1 MGSAVVIVV
10 DTSALARMFL
20 REAGYE
26 ALQRTVFASGSAQVP
41 ICCVV
46 EFTALRRLGDTRM
59 GWLDGL
65 LDRENVIVVGIGP
78 EHRELATEAVLKYGR
93 GSGHPAQLNFGDC
106 LVYAVTRYR
115 DLPLL
120 FAGDDFGLTD
130 VTPALPKRSTG

>member
-1 MGSAVVIVV
+1 
-10 DTSALARMFL
+10 MFL

-26 ALQRTVFASGSAQVP
+26 TLQRTVFASGSAQVP

-46 EFTALRRLGDTRM
+46 EFTALRRLGDSRM

-120 FAGDDFGLTD
+120 FVGDDFGLTD